1 MEWLLDLCFALC
13 FAWPVKWI
21 MVSFIELRSLE
32 EGRRQDSTAT
42 CKVWAAFQL
51 FSQAFKQSIGYKTL
65 ELIGYIRAGDINLD
79 SSISDGIKSMGR
91 EETIYGEIANN
102 ERERLTLFRCS
113 PSCGG
118 QVEEK

>member
-1 MEWLLDLCFALC
+1 
-13 FAWPVKWI
+13 

-42 CKVWAAFQL
+42 CTVWAAFQL
-51 FSQAFKQSIGYKTL
+51 FSQAFKQAIGYKTL
-65 ELIGYIRAGDINLD
+65 ELIGDIRAGDINLD
-79 SSISDGIKSMGR
+79 SSISDGITSMGR
-91 EETIYGEIANN
+91 EETIYGVIAN
-102 ERERLTLFRCS
+102 EREHLTLFRCS